1 MNILTEFECDLTKLK
16 IFVNRL
22 AAETKI
28 SDIYLLRGDLGVGKT
43 TFARFLI
50 NALFLKYQISK
61 PDNIKSPS
69 YPILINYPLLNFEIY
84 HYDLYRLKNKNE
96 LTEIEFFDNFEKNI
110 SIIEWPEIVINEL
123 THQNYCIID
132 FKFISS
138 KKRKIKCQ
146 YFFSNDS

>member
-1 MNILTEFECDLTKLK
+1 MNNLTTFECDLLELKSFANKLAIKTKLG
-16 IFVNRL
+16 
-22 AAETKI
+22 E
-28 SDIYLLRGDLGVGKT
+28 IYLLTGDLGVGKT
-43 TFARFLI
+43 TFTRFFI
-50 NALFLKYQISK
+50 DALYDKYQIRK
-61 PDNIKSPS
+61 PENIKSPS
-69 YPILINYPLLNFEIY
+69 YPVLINYPLLNFEIY

-146 YFFSNDS
+146 LFFSNDS

>member
-1 MNILTEFECDLTKLK
+1 M
-16 IFVNRL
+16 
-22 AAETKI
+22 
-28 SDIYLLRGDLGVGKT
+28 
-43 TFARFLI
+43 
-50 NALFLKYQISK
+50 
-61 PDNIKSPS
+61 
-69 YPILINYPLLNFEIY
+69 NFEIY

-123 THQNYCIID
+123 THQNYFIID

-146 YFFSNDS
+146 HFFSNDS